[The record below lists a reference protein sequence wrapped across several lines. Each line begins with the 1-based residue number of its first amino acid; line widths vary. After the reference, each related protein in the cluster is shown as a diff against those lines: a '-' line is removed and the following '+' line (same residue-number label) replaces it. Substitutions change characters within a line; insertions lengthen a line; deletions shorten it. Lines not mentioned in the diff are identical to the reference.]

1 MPVYTCPDCAT
12 KMKRAEPLPAGKK
25 LRCPECGNVFAP
37 AAGPAKKA
45 AAPAAKPAAAPKRPP
60 ADDGGDI
67 PYTMAKD
74 EQYAADAKDRHDIAF
89 SPIKDRFRR
98 SARGPALVQVVK
110 PSNILLATGVLI
122 CAMAVAGGLYSV
134 WPMIFKV

>member
-12 KMKRAEPLPAGKK
+12 KLKRSEPLPAGKK

-37 AAGPAKKA
+37 AAGPAPAKKA
-45 AAPAAKPAAAPKRPP
+45 AAPAPKPA
-60 ADDGGDI
+60 
-67 PYTMAKD
+67 D
-74 EQYAADAKDRHDIAF
+74 EAVDSYSIVKEEEAVADAKERHEAAF
-89 SPIKDRFRR
+89 APIKDRFKR

-122 CAMAVAGGLYSV
+122 CAFAV
-134 WPMIFKV
+134 